1 LVGELDRSLPV
12 AITFGDTTYQVY
24 SFMKGGD
31 APITI
36 GDLMSVS
43 VYDANVGY
51 RFFSKMIFLET
62 SDITG
67 FVIEPPTI
75 TASQLAQII
84 DDTDGVV
91 VSLDPTGT
99 MLQLQLNATITNKL
113 ARTLVTPMTA
123 PATIELVAVDDGNS
137 QTMLGLGQGLY
148 VANGLLNA
156 TGGEG
161 GGTTNYPDLDNK
173 PILNTD
179 NATSQTPNASEVITG
194 TIKLHKVSKTGN
206 FGDLSGTENVVLSAQ
221 LENLLPKAIIMGV

>member
-1 LVGELDRSLPV
+1 LPV

-31 APITI
+31 VPITI
-36 GDLMSVS
+36 GDLMSVG
-43 VYDANVGY
+43 VYDTNVGY

-67 FVIEPPTI
+67 FAIEPPTI
-75 TASQLAQII
+75 TAGQLTQII

-137 QTMLGLGQGLY
+137 QTMLGLGTGLY
-148 VANGLLNA
+148 IANGLLNA
-156 TGGEG
+156 SGGGG
-161 GGTTNYPDLDNK
+161 GGTANYPDLDNK
-173 PILNTD
+173 PVLNT
-179 NATSQTPNASEVITG
+179 NNSTAQTPSANEVING
-194 TIKLHKVSKTGN
+194 TINLHKVSKTGN
-206 FGDLSGTENVVLSAQ
+206 FADLNGAENVVLSAQ
-221 LENLLPKAIIMGV
+221 LENLLPKSIIMGE